1 MEMGEN
7 YSAIG
12 GIYRQY
18 ELIYVVA
25 DERAS
30 IRVHKLPSR

>member
-18 ELIYVVA
+18 KLIYVVA